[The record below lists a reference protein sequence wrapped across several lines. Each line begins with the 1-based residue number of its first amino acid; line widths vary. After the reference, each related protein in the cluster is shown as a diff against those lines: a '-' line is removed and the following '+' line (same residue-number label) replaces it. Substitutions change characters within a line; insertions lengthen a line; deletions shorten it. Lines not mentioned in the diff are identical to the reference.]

1 MLRFDNSCSFQIYYL
16 TVLPFPIMNIM
27 STDKCGQDGG
37 LNIKQKLSKFKFLEC
52 TKEQGPPS
60 KFATQTKKIN
70 LQNLS
75 VKVKSTLITDRT
87 VDISTNEKP
96 DQQNEARPE

>member
-1 MLRFDNSCSFQIYYL
+1 MDRNAEKLD
-16 TVLPFPIMNIM
+16 
-27 STDKCGQDGG
+27 STDKCGPDGG
-37 LNIKQKLSKFKFLEC
+37 LNFKQKLSKFKFLDAGELKASVNTEC
-52 TKEQGPPS
+52 PKELGPPS